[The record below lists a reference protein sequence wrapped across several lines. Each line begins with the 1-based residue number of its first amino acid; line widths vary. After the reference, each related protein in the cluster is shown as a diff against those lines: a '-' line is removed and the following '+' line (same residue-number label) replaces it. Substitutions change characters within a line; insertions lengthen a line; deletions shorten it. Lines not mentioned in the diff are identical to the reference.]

1 MNPVNPYVFFDGDC
15 AEAMHFYEQALGAKL
30 ETLVT
35 EDQAPGAK
43 PLPKGRKPR
52 ILHARLNLKGG
63 ILMASDWMVDD
74 PYPGMQAFR
83 ICLTCATKA
92 DAERAYTALSQGGKV
107 NMPLAETF
115 WNEAF
120 AMLAD
125 RFGAPWMI
133 SGPAKQPG

>member
-1 MNPVNPYVFFDGDC
+1 
-15 AEAMHFYEQALGAKL
+15 MHFYEQALGAKL
-30 ETLVT
+30 EMTMT
-35 EDQAPGAK
+35 EDEAQGAK
-43 PLPKGRKPR
+43 PLPKGKKPR

-74 PYPGMQAFR
+74 PYPGMRGFR
-83 ICLTCATKA
+83 VCLTCATKA
-92 DAERAYTALSQGGKV
+92 EAERAYAALSKGGQV

-125 RFGAPWMI
+125 RFGTPWMI
-133 SGPAKQPG
+133 SGPSKQPG